1 MAGNFD
7 GIKTRNFGIEIEM
20 TGLTRCQAAKRF
32 QVFWEERL
40 SMRVALM
47 INIRLK
53 ILKAGIGLLCTTEV
67 STVTMQTATELPNP
81 TVWK

>member
-20 TGLTRCQAAKRF
+20 TGLTRCQAAKA
-32 QVFWEERL
+32 L
-40 SMRVALM
+40 SGVLGGEVVHEGGTYDKYTV
-47 INIRLK
+47 K

>member
-1 MAGNFD
+1 
-7 GIKTRNFGIEIEM
+7 
-20 TGLTRCQAAKRF
+20 
-32 QVFWEERL
+32 
-40 SMRVALM
+40 MRVALM

>member
-1 MAGNFD
+1 MLGGNFD

-20 TGLTRCQAAKRF
+20 TGLTRF

>member
-1 MAGNFD
+1 
-7 GIKTRNFGIEIEM
+7 
-20 TGLTRCQAAKRF
+20 
-32 QVFWEERL
+32 
-40 SMRVALM
+40 MRVALM

-67 STVTMQTATELPNP
+67 STVTMQTATERPNP